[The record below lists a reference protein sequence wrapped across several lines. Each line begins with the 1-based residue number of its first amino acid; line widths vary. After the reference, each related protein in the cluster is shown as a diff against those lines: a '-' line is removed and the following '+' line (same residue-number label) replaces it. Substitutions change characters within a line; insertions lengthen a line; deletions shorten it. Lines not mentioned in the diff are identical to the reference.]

1 MYLEAMRP
9 PELVCVDPARI
20 REVWPHARDKIKLA
34 IETTALSAFEDI
46 EDGILSGEQL
56 LWLAWDGNEIL
67 AAAATHIT
75 KPLSKVCTLTACAG
89 NERDR
94 WLPLMEKIEQYA
106 IDEGCSSMRIYGRK
120 GWERVLTGYKAQH
133 VILEKRLGR

>member
-1 MYLEAMRP
+1 
-9 PELVCVDPARI
+9 
-20 REVWPHARDKIKLA
+20 
-34 IETTALSAFEDI
+34 
-46 EDGILSGEQL
+46 
-56 LWLAWDGNEIL
+56 
-67 AAAATHIT
+67 
-75 KPLSKVCTLTACAG
+75 LSKVCTLTACAG

-120 GWERVLTGYKAQH
+120 GWERVLTGYRAEH